1 MIVVYRSMCI
11 TGVSVE
17 VITVV
22 KGLQMVYLVFKLD
35 YDTFFFFFFSWRKG
49 TKHILNV
56 NFFLFLLLQG
66 TTHVTICQEPK
77 IALGI
82 STAYTIYFI

>member
-22 KGLQMVYLVFKLD
+22 KGLQMVYLVLKLD
-35 YDTFFFFFFSWRKG
+35 YDTFFFFFLEKG
-49 TKHILNV
+49 NETHFECK
-56 NFFLFLLLQG
+56 FFLVFAFARHHTRDHFSRTNNSLR
-66 TTHVTICQEPK
+66 H
-77 IALGI
+77 
-82 STAYTIYFI
+82 